1 VFYNRAKKKIRIIFA
16 AAACALTALI
26 PAQSAWAASNLSV
39 SDYVEE
45 AKDVARDNS
54 HGYSQSGRWGR
65 NYDCSSLVIRSLK
78 RAGFDT
84 NGASYTGDLKARL
97 TKAGFRYIKG
107 SSLKLSSCR
116 NLQKGDI
123 LLANGHTEIY
133 AGNGKLV
140 GAHRNYDGRS
150 GDSSGREI
158 SISRYRGGRW
168 YGVLRYKGNTANVS
182 IESVKVKKSAK
193 KYKKGSYKTKAKNLT
208 VRKKA
213 KASSG
218 KRYTLKK
225 KGTRIKITKVSGS
238 WGKVTYKG
246 KTGWVAMKYLKK
258 I

>member
-1 VFYNRAKKKIRIIFA
+1 VFYNRTKKKIRIIIA
-16 AAACALTALI
+16 AAACALTGVI
-26 PAQSAWAASNLSV
+26 PAQSALAASNLSV

-54 HGYSQSGRWGR
+54 HGYSQSGRWGK

-97 TKAGFRYIKG
+97 TKAGFRYIKA
-107 SSLKLSSCR
+107 SSLKLSSSR

-158 SISRYRGGRW
+158 SITKYRNARW
-168 YGVLRYKGNTANVS
+168 YGVLRYKGSASNVTT
-182 IESVKVKKSAK
+182 ESVKVKKTAR
-193 KYKKGSYKTKAKNLT
+193 KYKKGSYRTAAKN
-208 VRKKA
+208 VKIRKKA
-213 KASSG
+213 KTSAG
-218 KRYTLKK
+218 RLVTVKK
-225 KGTRIKITKVSGS
+225 KGTRIKITKTSGS
-238 WGKVTYKG
+238 WGKVSYKG
-246 KTGWVAMKYLKK
+246 KTGWVSMKYLKK